1 MLRKTNLLV
10 LDEPTND
17 LDLSTLTVLE
27 DCLADFPGG
36 VLLVTHDRYFLDRVS
51 TQLLGFAE
59 EAPGRG
65 TVTMLA
71 GLDQWETWREEQ
83 NALAASR
90 VVKERPPQKGS
101 ARKRRVGYLEQ
112 RELDGMEEKIL
123 AAEASRDALKAQTE
137 HPDNVSDAPK
147 LVELLRLIEEKQSEI
162 DRLYARWSEL
172 EALAS
177 DPS

>member
-1 MLRKTNLLV
+1 
-10 LDEPTND
+10 
-17 LDLSTLTVLE
+17 
-27 DCLADFPGG
+27 
-36 VLLVTHDRYFLDRVS
+36 
-51 TQLLGFAE
+51 
-59 EAPGRG
+59 
-65 TVTMLA
+65 
-71 GLDQWETWREEQ
+71 
-83 NALAASR
+83 
-90 VVKERPPQKGS
+90 
-101 ARKRRVGYLEQ
+101 VGYLEQ